1 MPVSHGLRSRPAI
14 SSFRSGTAQLMSS
27 PDFVDALPRTALFPL
42 LALAMFALM
51 STGAWIYDIH
61 TSHQVAESEALELTG
76 TIPTR

>member
-1 MPVSHGLRSRPAI
+1 
-14 SSFRSGTAQLMSS
+14 MSS